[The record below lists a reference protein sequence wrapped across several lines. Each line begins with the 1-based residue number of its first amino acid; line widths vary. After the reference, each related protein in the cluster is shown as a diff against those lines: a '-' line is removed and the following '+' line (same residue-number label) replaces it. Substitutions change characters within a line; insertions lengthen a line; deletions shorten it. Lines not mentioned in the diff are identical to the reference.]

1 MRAQDFRCRVLFG
14 AGAFGA
20 QAFCRRPENHVVHGV
35 NPCAPMMSI
44 SARWHFE
51 IMAFRVQIQ
60 MLVRALISIIH
71 RVTGILLALIIP
83 FAGKGS

>member
-1 MRAQDFRCRVLFG
+1 MRAQDFRCCVLFG
-14 AGAFGA
+14 AGAFGT
-20 QAFCRRPENHVVHGV
+20 QAFCGVPENHVVHGLD
-35 NPCAPMMSI
+35 PRAPMMNI

-51 IMAFRVQIQ
+51 MRFRMQIQ

-83 FAGKGS
+83 FAGKGR